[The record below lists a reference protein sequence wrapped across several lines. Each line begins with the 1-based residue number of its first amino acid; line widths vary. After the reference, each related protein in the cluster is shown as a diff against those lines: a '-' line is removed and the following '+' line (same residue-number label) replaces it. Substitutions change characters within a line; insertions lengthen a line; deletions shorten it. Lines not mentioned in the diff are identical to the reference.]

1 MLCEECHVNEA
12 SFTVSVVTGEET
24 TTRHLCADCM
34 SRMHADLLKGN
45 VGSLLNTVLNAIRA
59 GNQNAGRKEFAMPIF
74 GRFTQRAQQTMGL
87 AQRIASDLQMPYVGT
102 EHILLALLKN
112 GDSVPEAVSGRM
124 DFDALRAELSAQQPE
139 EQETGSGRV
148 ELSPRA
154 KKTLQTSV
162 LESHRLGHS
171 YVTVEHLWLA
181 LLGNDDGMAG
191 SLLRKA
197 GVDLSAA
204 REQILQKLRDSAP
217 QGDQPRQPGGLPP
230 FMGQARNRT
239 GQEENRSALSQ
250 FSRDLTQAAE
260 KNELDPVIG
269 RESEIQRI
277 IQILIRRTKN
287 NPVLIGEPGVGKS
300 AVVEGLAQ
308 RIAQGNVPEMLL
320 GKRVLSLDMGSLVAG
335 TKYRGEFEER
345 LKNVLDELHK
355 AGNILLFM
363 DELHT
368 IIGAGASEGSLDA
381 ANILK
386 PALSRGEIQCIGATT
401 LDEYR
406 KHIEKDSALERRF
419 QPVTVGEPSPEE
431 ALSILCGLRDR
442 YEAHHKVRI
451 TDEALAA
458 AVKLSGR
465 YIPDRFLPD
474 KAVDLMDEAASRV
487 RIQACT
493 APPDVREQEKRLEEV
508 VIEKKEAIAHQDF
521 EKAASLR
528 DQEKGLN
535 EEIRKKRAEWNRA
548 QSTAKDVVTEE
559 DIAQVVSLWTG
570 IPVNQM
576 TQQEAERLMHL
587 EKTLHER
594 VVGQEEAISAVA
606 RAIRRARAG
615 LKDPKRPIGSFI
627 FLGPTGVGK
636 TELCRA
642 LGEAMFGD
650 ENSVIRLDMSE
661 YMEKHTV
668 SRLVGSP
675 PGYVGYEEGGQL
687 TEAVRRRPYSVV
699 LLDEV
704 EKAHP
709 DVFNMLLQIL
719 EDGRLTDNTGRVV
732 SFKNTILVM
741 TSNAGAHSI
750 TSSRTMGFG
759 ASGPRSIADYEAMKD
774 AVMKEV
780 KEVFRPEFINRVD
793 ELIVFH
799 ALTEEDIRQITEMM
813 LRQVAARLEER
824 EIRLS
829 WDDSVNGKLSREG
842 YDPKFGARPL
852 RRLIQRTV
860 EDTLS
865 EALLEGKVAM
875 GQPVRLT
882 VQEDR
887 IVILPPE
894 KEKEKAKKD
903 EADPIKPEKG
913 NLEKEKA
920 KKDEADSIKP
930 EKGNR
935 EKERK
940 TRTAKKEQTAGGKT
954 STVGRKSKKK
964 EEAKDAEGTEETG
977 L

>member
-12 SFTVSVVTGEET
+12 SFTVSVMNGEET
-24 TTRHLCADCM
+24 STRHLCAGCM
-34 SRMHADLLKGN
+34 SRMNADLMKGN
-45 VGSLLNTVLNAIRA
+45 VRSLLNTVLSALQGGANKAK
-59 GNQNAGRKEFAMPIF
+59 GKEFAMPIF
-74 GRFTQRAQQTMGL
+74 GRFTQKAQQTMAL
-87 AQRIASDLQMPYVGT
+87 AQRIAAELQQPYVGT
-102 EHILLALLKN
+102 EHLLLALLKT
-112 GDSVPEAVSGRM
+112 GGSVPEAIAGKMSYESVITEIREQLKTEEEPPTPSGQRI
-124 DFDALRAELSAQQPE
+124 
-139 EQETGSGRV
+139 

-154 KKTLQTSV
+154 KKTVETSV
-162 LESHRLGHS
+162 LESHRLGQS
-171 YVTVEHLWLA
+171 FVTVEHLWLA
-181 LLGNDDGMAG
+181 LLGNEDGVAG
-191 SLLRKA
+191 ELLRKA
-197 GVDLSAA
+197 GVDPSAA
-204 REQILQKLRDSAP
+204 REELLRQLRENGTPSGNSPRPSGMFPFLQPSRPQNSSPEQKSILEQY
-217 QGDQPRQPGGLPP
+217 
-230 FMGQARNRT
+230 
-239 GQEENRSALSQ
+239 
-250 FSRDLTQAAE
+250 SRDLTAAAE

-269 RESEIQRI
+269 RDAEIQRI

-308 RIAQGNVPEMLL
+308 RIVQGNVPEMLL
-320 GKRVLSLDMGSLVAG
+320 GKRILSLDLGSMIAG

-345 LKNVLDELHK
+345 LKNMMNELRK
-355 AGNILLFM
+355 AGNVLLFM

-386 PALSRGEIQCIGATT
+386 PALSRGDLQCIGATT
-401 LDEYR
+401 REEYR

-419 QPVTVGEPSPEE
+419 QPVTVGEPTAEE
-431 ALSILCGLRDR
+431 ALEILCGLRDR

-458 AVKLSGR
+458 AVKLSDR

-493 APPDVREQEKRLEEV
+493 TPPDMREQEKRLEAVE
-508 VIEKKEAIAHQDF
+508 IEKKEAIRHQDY
-521 EKAASLR
+521 EKAAALR
-528 DQEKGLN
+528 DQETGLRA
-535 EEIRKKRAEWNRA
+535 EIAKKRAEWNRA
-548 QSTAKDVVTEE
+548 QSTARDIVTEE

-570 IPVNQM
+570 IPVSRL
-576 TQQEAERLMHL
+576 TEEEAKRLMRL
-587 EKTLHER
+587 EKTLHTR
-594 VVGQEEAISAVA
+594 VIGQEEAVSAVS

-650 ENSVIRLDMSE
+650 EDAVIRLDMSE

-675 PGYVGYEEGGQL
+675 PGYVGFEEGGQL
-687 TEAVRRRPYSVV
+687 TEAVRRKPWSVV

-709 DVFNMLLQIL
+709 DVFNILLQIL

-732 SFKNTILVM
+732 SFKNTIVVM

-750 TSSRTMGFG
+750 GNTRTMGFG
-759 ASGPRSIADYEAMKD
+759 AGGPRSFADYEAMKD

-780 KEVFRPEFINRVD
+780 KDLFRPEFINRVD

-799 ALTEEDIRQITEMM
+799 ALSEEQIRQITDMM
-813 LRQVAARLEER
+813 LRQVAIRLEER
-824 EIRLS
+824 EIKLVWDKKVTDHLS
-829 WDDSVNGKLSREG
+829 AEG
-842 YDPKFGARPL
+842 FDPKFGARPL

-860 EDTLS
+860 EDALS
-865 EALLEGKVAM
+865 EALLEGRITL
-875 GQPVRLT
+875 GQTVRLT
-882 VQEDR
+882 VKNGQITIR
-887 IVILPPE
+887 
-894 KEKEKAKKD
+894 
-903 EADPIKPEKG
+903 G
-913 NLEKEKA
+913 
-920 KKDEADSIKP
+920 
-930 EKGNR
+930 
-935 EKERK
+935 
-940 TRTAKKEQTAGGKT
+940 TAA
-954 STVGRKSKKK
+954 SR
-964 EEAKDAEGTEETG
+964 
-977 L
+977 